1 MKIPKVISKRGIRYM
16 FLKEY
21 NNFVL
26 YENEKTGCKESVH
39 KQELGLIKSTPKQKE
54 AKKGGQVCI

>member
-39 KQELGLIKSTPKQKE
+39 KQELGLIKETPRTRN
-54 AKKGGQVCI
+54 ANRGGSICI